1 MVKLQFSKV
10 EKESLNGKGKC
21 EYKWRWANTVKLVLS
36 REVREPYE
44 ENGKKK
50 FGVHYEDVEFV
61 FPKEYSK
68 MLRPAFS
75 GDYDFDVKEENGTFT
90 FTLKPNPNL
99 IHVNLDKTG
108 KQQA

>member
-1 MVKLQFSKV
+1 MIF
-10 EKESLNGKGKC
+10 
-21 EYKWRWANTVKLVLS
+21 S

-44 ENGKKK
+44 ENGRKK

-68 MLRPAFS
+68 TLRPVFS
-75 GDYDFDVKEENGTFT
+75 GDYDFDVKEENGVFT
-90 FTLKPNPNL
+90 FILTPNPNL
-99 IHVNLDKTG
+99 THLKDDTS